1 MEAAPTAPVLV
12 RLMVG
17 AIFLS
22 EGVQKFLFAEALGA
36 GRFARIGIP
45 APELLGPA
53 VGGVEIACGA
63 LILAG
68 YFTRAAAV
76 PLIGVMLAALI
87 TTKLPILLGHDLGPF
102 VVGVS
107 EHDHRSN
114 RTGPL
119 RGRNQWVGSESE
131 FSGVQPVQ
139 SPDGFVLFVL
149 CNGVEQTPRRN
160 EPGVCQQPTAEIEH
174 SGLSRG
180 RRDS

>member
-1 MEAAPTAPVLV
+1 MPDSQAMSPGGPSMEAAPTAPVLV

-22 EGVQKFLFAEALGA
+22 EGVQKFLFTEALGA

-68 YFTRAAAV
+68 YFTGAAAV

-87 TTKLPILLGHDLGPF
+87 TTKFPILLGHDLGPF
-102 VVGVS
+102 VVRDLGRYGVWS
-107 EHDHRSN
+107 MAHES
-114 RTGPL
+114 RTDFSLLLGSVFLLIVGSGPWSLDSRL
-119 RGRNQWVGSESE
+119 RGGSRTE
-131 FSGVQPVQ
+131 
-139 SPDGFVLFVL
+139 
-149 CNGVEQTPRRN
+149 
-160 EPGVCQQPTAEIEH
+160 
-174 SGLSRG
+174 
-180 RRDS
+180 